1 MQSPPD
7 SRRRE
12 LLENYVRGRIV
23 DMAEVNIGLF
33 DHDLHNPTYF
43 YLMNGDEQIYLR
55 YGGRDSKSGE
65 TYLNL
70 DSFEIALAKG
80 LELHEQAKRG
90 ELPAGP
96 LPEPLY
102 PRDIDL
108 LRSENGG
115 RCIECH
121 LINDYRAQMMEKDGT
136 LDRKAFLFQSPDIKT
151 IGIHLDIPK
160 GLIVAQAEGAVAAAG
175 MQAGDVITGVNG
187 KRSYTFGDL
196 QYHYDKTPR
205 DATQATIS
213 VLRDGVEHELTINL
227 PELWWWTDTF
237 FRFWTV
243 EPQLYF
249 WNESLTAERKT
260 ELGLPIDGFA
270 SEVSEVDP
278 GAQPLQ
284 IHTLKEGDIIY
295 SVDGVEKDSFAKDVV
310 LYMQLSTIAGKDVKL
325 GVIRDGQRI
334 EEIIHAERQHF
345 RKAVPRE

>member
-12 LLENYVRGRIV
+12 LLEQYVRARIV
-23 DMAEVNIGLF
+23 DMTEVNIGLF

-55 YGGRDSKSGE
+55 YGGRDAKSGE

-80 LELHEQAKRG
+80 IELHERAKRG
-90 ELPAGP
+90 ELPAP
-96 LPEPLY
+96 PKPAPLY
-102 PRDIDL
+102 SRDIEL
-108 LRSENGG
+108 LRNESGG

-121 LINDYRAQMMEKDGT
+121 LINDYRAQMMEAAGT
-136 LDRKAFLFQSPDIKT
+136 LDRKTFIYQSPDIKT
-151 IGIHLDIPK
+151 IGIHLDISK
-160 GLIVAQAEGAVAAAG
+160 GLVVGEVEGAVAVAG
-175 MQAGDVITGVNG
+175 MQPGDVITGVNR
-187 KRSYTFGDL
+187 KRAYTFGDL

-205 DATQATIS
+205 DATRAFFT
-213 VLRDGVEHELTINL
+213 VLRNGIEHELTVNL

-249 WNESLTAERKT
+249 WNEALTAERKT
-260 ELGLPIDGFA
+260 EHGLPVDGFA

-278 GAQPLQ
+278 GAQPLR

-295 SVDGVEKDSFAKDVV
+295 SVDGVEKDAFAKDVV
-310 LYMQLSTIAGKDVKL
+310 LYMQLNTIAGKDVTL

-334 EEIIHAERQHF
+334 EEIIHTERQHF
-345 RKAVPRE
+345 RKQAPRS